1 MLFMHSGSVSKLRF
15 GKGSRRPCIA
25 ADSGGL
31 PVVPSLRGGRL
42 RRALAGSGREISV
55 RTSGVAGLVSTGPT
69 TGRFLKMA
77 AMSEDGDLER
87 ERRAAATEWVA
98 KLSRTSIDTDQLQ
111 AFFAWRRD
119 PANRRVWD
127 AMEAGRKRVD
137 RFVVRP
143 ETERFKVI
151 DIWTGE
157 TAIIAS
163 TPQQHMSEE
172 DALHMARLL
181 NRSVKDGDRSV
192 RR

>member
-1 MLFMHSGSVSKLRF
+1 
-15 GKGSRRPCIA
+15 
-25 ADSGGL
+25 
-31 PVVPSLRGGRL
+31 
-42 RRALAGSGREISV
+42 
-55 RTSGVAGLVSTGPT
+55 
-69 TGRFLKMA
+69 MA
-77 AMSEDGDLER
+77 AMSEDDDLER

>member
-1 MLFMHSGSVSKLRF
+1 MHSGSVSKRRL
-15 GKGSRRPCIA
+15 GKVSCSLS
-25 ADSGGL
+25 SGGL
-31 PVVPSLRGGRL
+31 LAVCRSSPAFVWEYGGAPWRGRVLRLAFGGR
-42 RRALAGSGREISV
+42 RP
-55 RTSGVAGLVSTGPT
+55 STNEAE
-69 TGRFLKMA
+69 TGCILKMA
-77 AMSEDGDLER
+77 AMSDEDDLEPQ
-87 ERRAAATEWVA
+87 RRAAAAEWVA
-98 KLSRTSIDTDQLQ
+98 KLSRTSIDASELQ
-111 AFFAWRRD
+111 AFFSWRRD

-127 AMEAGRKRVD
+127 AIEAGGKRVD

>member
-1 MLFMHSGSVSKLRF
+1 
-15 GKGSRRPCIA
+15 
-25 ADSGGL
+25 
-31 PVVPSLRGGRL
+31 
-42 RRALAGSGREISV
+42 
-55 RTSGVAGLVSTGPT
+55 
-69 TGRFLKMA
+69 
-77 AMSEDGDLER
+77 MSDEDDLER
-87 ERRAAATEWVA
+87 ERRAAATGWVA
-98 KLSRTSIDTDQLQ
+98 KLSRTSVDTDQLQ
-111 AFFAWRRD
+111 AFFVWRRD

-137 RFVVRP
+137 RYVVRP

-163 TPQQHMSEE
+163 TPQQHMSEA

>member
-1 MLFMHSGSVSKLRF
+1 
-15 GKGSRRPCIA
+15 
-25 ADSGGL
+25 
-31 PVVPSLRGGRL
+31 
-42 RRALAGSGREISV
+42 
-55 RTSGVAGLVSTGPT
+55 
-69 TGRFLKMA
+69 MA
-77 AMSEDGDLER
+77 AMSEDDDLER

-151 DIWTGE
+151 DIWTGDA
-157 TAIIAS
+157 AIIAS